1 MEENS
6 EKRKKKGEKFI
17 ENGRKNFNCIVLC
30 YLYLN

>member
-6 EKRKKKGEKFI
+6 EKKQNKGDKFT
-17 ENGRKNFNCIVLC
+17 ENGRFFFNCIVLC